1 MKYKRK
7 KAMWG
12 ALAGMAVSLAGNVIS
27 GIINR
32 NAQEKQQAKEN
43 ALAHQQN
50 NLTAAAN
57 LANAIN
63 GSSDIVD
70 NYNDRITFKR
80 GGKYKRATWGT
91 QDTSNLLSSLGGAAG
106 SVVNAAMNANAMG
119 NVQTVRQAPVQF
131 QPKQL
136 VMPSYYSRIQPS
148 QYVFKNGGMLPVRQM
163 KTPRRG
169 NDSKYKRK

>member
-7 KAMWG
+7 KAFWG
-12 ALAGMAVSLAGNVIS
+12 AVAGAAASLIGGTIS
-27 GIINR
+27 SIMNA
-32 NAQEKQQAKEN
+32 NAQKKQQEEQERAQRE
-43 ALAHQQN
+43 QN
-50 NLTAAAN
+50 NLTTAAN

-63 GSSDIVD
+63 GSQDAADS
-70 NYNDRITFKR
+70 YYDRLSLFKC
-80 GGKYKRATWGT
+80 GGRKRVAWGT
-91 QDTSNLLSSLGGAAG
+91 QDTNDLIGGITKGLG
-106 SVVNAAMNANAMG
+106 SVVNSAVANNAVG